1 MTPPGN
7 SPANTAEA
15 RPLDFRHWLES
26 RGMNPNRKRPPGRTM
41 ALLMDYRAYL
51 VLVVGKENAGQ
62 WFTKYAGPIEAGE
75 PAEKAG

>member
-7 SPANTAEA
+7 SPPPTGDA

-51 VLVVGKENAGQ
+51 VLTVGKESAGQ

-75 PAEKAG
+75 PAEKVS